1 MPDVA
6 STIQAIGVSDCL
18 ALGVDPHSGDLAEWR
33 AWSQGRMESLTQE
46 MGLTCGRKVSSDS
59 LVSEEPL
66 AYMDLYDAR
75 QEKLGWYRIAR
86 AAEICHIDPEWLSF
100 AVECDMV
107 KSSHGYGRGGEC
119 QRVRVKLADVR
130 AWIAMR

>member
-1 MPDVA
+1 MEAAD
-6 STIQAIGVSDCL
+6 AIRSFDTDGSIL
-18 ALGVDPHSGDLAEWR
+18 FGVDPRRGDLSEWR
-33 AWSQGRMESLTQE
+33 ASRRGRMQSLTQE
-46 MGLTCGRKVSSDS
+46 MGLDCGRKVSSDS
-59 LVSEEPL
+59 LVSEEPRN
-66 AYMDLYDAR
+66 YMELYDAR